1 MATKKDKAV
10 ENTEEVKTPAVVN
23 EAPLEAEKE
32 ETPKAEKGE
41 AEKAK
46 AKKVVNIDEK
56 LANKGTF
63 AVGVQAMMRDRIRNR

>member
-1 MATKKDKAV
+1 MGTKKDKAV
-10 ENTEEVKTPAVVN
+10 ENTEEVKNLAVVD

-32 ETPKAEKGE
+32 ETPKAEKDE
-41 AEKAK
+41 DKNAE

-56 LANKGTF
+56 LANNGTF